1 MRALALVELGNEFTA
16 YRVTFPAVPGCTSA
30 GDTIDQALDNAK
42 KAIQF
47 HLEILKEE
55 GHQLPDTSFK
65 DLKIP
70 EEFERTQYVVAVI
83 ELDSDQLNPPNNQ
96 SMVFI
101 NTKTLSEID
110 EYLMDNPQFKDRSD
124 LLNQAVQ
131 KLLNEGS

>member
-16 YRVTFPAVPGCTSA
+16 YRVSFPSVPGCTSA
-30 GDTIDQALDNAK
+30 GDTLEQALDNAK

-47 HLEILKEE
+47 HLEILKDE

-70 EEFERTQYVVAVI
+70 DEFEGTQYVVAVI
-83 ELDSDQLNPPNNQ
+83 ELDSNHPNPPNNQ

-101 NTKTLSEID
+101 NTETLSEID

-124 LLNQAVQ
+124 LLNQAAQ